1 MDPPPSREEPE
12 LEPGS
17 RPCPDA
23 DEPETSPSERDD
35 PETFLPESSG
45 ASPPPP
51 LRQQL
56 MGACRADERLRPLL
70 ALNVSCTAAD
80 DRFIAHLAQHF
91 EVSEVG
97 MLARCLCVPLVSLRV
112 GKVQRDGALLCPT
125 PIRGKL
131 NLGLLPSSSMCLT
144 FVGDDG
150 YSEQLALLST
160 GFEFLDVAIEE
171 ISADNSGRSFLVR
184 ISESKVFYY
193 WCAEKSK
200 EHGIELLAKMKSL
213 LDGRP
218 TLSDLTGISNSR
230 LDAFATHLHAYLL
243 ASSIGDVK
251 SLGSLNDFL
260 GLSRPHD
267 QYLQLQ
273 SAVSKTS
280 RFRASATNATKPS
293 SVYQASLS
301 PRSGTFKDGV
311 PRASCSRVVGREKL
325 KRRAEWSSPSIAPLD
340 ANDVTTNSINSD
352 STSEKCDADCSRSTV
367 NSVPLD
373 LPLSFPLLPSIYSL
387 GTCPPPEVS
396 LEKQFKPYYCWCP
409 PCPSSLQYTV
419 TPLHLPATSV
429 DPLPLTPLS
438 SLLANEQPPSS
449 AASAKL
455 DTTDL
460 PSLNLPSILHDP
472 LLHLPLPTSPL
483 IPLHGSQVPTFTPL
497 MSDPI
502 VHVPVIDVCSAGQAY
517 LVSCGPSI
525 SSAVPLLPSL
535 KPLLPEA
542 DSLVER
548 SARETLMR
556 LIASTPP
563 ASNPQLVNILPVVVP
578 ESISRANNVNQYVNA
593 DTKDKGFGTSCVAV
607 FGSGIG
613 GVDLHSQDEVS
624 SEDDSRELFA
634 EYDSASNDCDVHH
647 CQKI

>member
-1 MDPPPSREEPE
+1 MH
-12 LEPGS
+12 
-17 RPCPDA
+17 
-23 DEPETSPSERDD
+23 
-35 PETFLPESSG
+35 
-45 ASPPPP
+45 
-51 LRQQL
+51 
-56 MGACRADERLRPLL
+56 
-70 ALNVSCTAAD
+70 ALI
-80 DRFIAHLAQHF
+80 RIL
-91 EVSEVG
+91 
-97 MLARCLCVPLVSLRV
+97 VPLF
-112 GKVQRDGALLCPT
+112 LCA
-125 PIRGKL
+125 
-131 NLGLLPSSSMCLT
+131 
-144 FVGDDG
+144 
-150 YSEQLALLST
+150 Q
-160 GFEFLDVAIEE
+160 
-171 ISADNSGRSFLVR
+171 
-184 ISESKVFYY
+184 
-193 WCAEKSK
+193 
-200 EHGIELLAKMKSL
+200 MKGL

-230 LDAFATHLHAYLL
+230 LDAFASHLHAYLL
-243 ASSIGDVK
+243 ASSIGDAK

-260 GLSRPHD
+260 GPSRPHD

-280 RFRASATNATKPS
+280 RFHASVSNATKSS
-293 SVYQASLS
+293 SVYQTSLS

-340 ANDVTTNSINSD
+340 ANHLTSGSMNPD
-352 STSEKCDADCSRSTV
+352 STNEKCDADCSRNVT
-367 NSVPLD
+367 SVPLD
-373 LPLSFPLLPSIYSL
+373 LPSFPLLPSIYSL

-419 TPLHLPATSV
+419 SPLHLPATSV
-429 DPLPLTPLS
+429 DPLPLPSLS
-438 SLLANEQPPSS
+438 SLVANEQQPCSEVSPN
-449 AASAKL
+449 L
-455 DTTDL
+455 DTADL
-460 PSLNLPSILHDP
+460 PSLNLPLILHDP

-556 LIASTPP
+556 LMASAPP
-563 ASNPQLVNILPVVVP
+563 ASNPQLANILPVVMP
-578 ESISRANNVNQYVNA
+578 ESIYLSNNVNKHA
-593 DTKDKGFGTSCVAV
+593 DADPEGKDFGTSCVVA

-613 GVDLHSQDEVS
+613 VVELYSKDEVS
-624 SEDDSRELFA
+624 SGDDSHESFS
-634 EYDSASNDCDVHH
+634 EHDDTSTDCDVQH

>member
-1 MDPPPSREEPE
+1 
-12 LEPGS
+12 
-17 RPCPDA
+17 
-23 DEPETSPSERDD
+23 
-35 PETFLPESSG
+35 
-45 ASPPPP
+45 
-51 LRQQL
+51 
-56 MGACRADERLRPLL
+56 
-70 ALNVSCTAAD
+70 
-80 DRFIAHLAQHF
+80 
-91 EVSEVG
+91 
-97 MLARCLCVPLVSLRV
+97 
-112 GKVQRDGALLCPT
+112 
-125 PIRGKL
+125 
-131 NLGLLPSSSMCLT
+131 MCLT

-150 YSEQLALLST
+150 YSEQLALLSN
-160 GFEFLDVAIEE
+160 GFECMEVVIEE

-200 EHGIELLAKMKSL
+200 EHGMELLSKMKNL

-260 GLSRPHD
+260 GPSRSHD

-280 RFRASATNATKPS
+280 RFRASVSNATKSS
-293 SVYQASLS
+293 SVYQTSLS

-340 ANDVTTNSINSD
+340 TNHLTSSSINPD
-352 STSEKCDADCSRSTV
+352 STSEKCDADCSRNIVT
-367 NSVPLD
+367 SVPLD

-419 TPLHLPATSV
+419 SPLHLPATSV
-429 DPLPLTPLS
+429 DPLPLPPLS
-438 SLLANEQPPSS
+438 SLVANEQQPCSEVSPN
-449 AASAKL
+449 L

-556 LIASTPP
+556 LIASAPP
-563 ASNPQLVNILPVVVP
+563 ASNPQLANILPVVLP
-578 ESISRANNVNQYVNA
+578 ESISRANNVNKHA
-593 DTKDKGFGTSCVAV
+593 DADPEDKDFGTSCVAA
-607 FGSGIG
+607 FGSAIG
-613 GVDLHSQDEVS
+613 GVELYSENEVS
-624 SEDDSRELFA
+624 SGDDSYETFS
-634 EYDSASNDCDVHH
+634 EYDETSIDCDVQHY
-647 CQKI
+647 QKI